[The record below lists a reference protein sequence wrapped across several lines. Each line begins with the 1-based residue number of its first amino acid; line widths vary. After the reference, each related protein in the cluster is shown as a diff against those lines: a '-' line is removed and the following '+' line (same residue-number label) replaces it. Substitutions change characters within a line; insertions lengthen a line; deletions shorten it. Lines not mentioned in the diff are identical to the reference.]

1 MVKSL
6 LSLFVSVVLIAM
18 SLLAFAS
25 CNSSEQEV
33 QTDSETSAD
42 TQESAEE
49 TESIRSS
56 ETEEQDLVGIGIP
69 TFEGASYTVQTD
81 ESGRSVFE
89 LFAPAEDQNG
99 KVVSKVWFPFRSEG
113 HTLIVLRQDA
123 ETWWHIAIWTEHYV
137 QLEDG
142 DKFLLA
148 SVREVHVLKSA
159 DQDGKYSYPDSGYS
173 ASHGVR
179 VQEKVQE
186 KGLEEL
192 RAEHIHSFI
201 NLSKVAEFFRLH
213 MNKDITGGPVYI
225 LYDSDSGSEP
235 FLQTVESVPEFD
247 FRIVREAGFLIDLD

>member
-1 MVKSL
+1 MVKSV
-6 LSLFVSVVLIAM
+6 LSLFVSVVLIAL

-69 TFEGASYTVQTD
+69 TFKGASYTIQTD

-123 ETWWHIAIWTEHYV
+123 EAWWHIAIWTEHYV
-137 QLEDG
+137 EREEGRKHLS
-142 DKFLLA
+142 A
-148 SVREVHVLKSA
+148 SVSEVYVLKLA
-159 DQDGKYSYPDSGYS
+159 DQDGKYSYTESDFSESHS
-173 ASHGVR
+173 AT
-179 VQEKVQE
+179 VQEEYLSVQQ
-186 KGLEEL
+186 
-192 RAEHIHSFI
+192 AEHSPFFTNVSF
-201 NLSKVAEFFRLH
+201 VAEDLRLR
-213 MNKDITGGPVYI
+213 MNRDITGGPVYI

-247 FRIVREAGFLIDLD
+247 FRIVREAGFLKY